1 MDGKENNMTKTT
13 TTFPFIC
20 TYGCDNRQYAE
31 CRPLDV
37 TTELCVG
44 GLYVRADGYSDCC
57 SQDGYGQ
64 QVVIE
69 NRHGVPHV
77 IIWADINDEDP
88 THIVSL
94 AGAAESERRK

>member
-1 MDGKENNMTKTT
+1 MTKITT
-13 TTFPFIC
+13 TVPVVCGIH
-20 TYGCDNRQYAE
+20 GDE
-31 CRPLDV
+31 CERLDIA
-37 TTELCVG
+37 TTLHDWG
-44 GLYVRADGYSDCC
+44 WYIRADGYSDYC
-57 SQDGYGQ
+57 SQHGHGE
-64 QVVIE
+64 QVMIE

>member
-1 MDGKENNMTKTT
+1 MTKIRTTVPVVCGIHGGDCANKEKYLDITT
-13 TTFPFIC
+13 TLHDWGWYI
-20 TYGCDNRQYAE
+20 
-31 CRPLDV
+31 
-37 TTELCVG
+37 
-44 GLYVRADGYSDCC
+44 RADGYSDYC
-57 SQDGYGQ
+57 SQDGEGE
-64 QVVIE
+64 QVLIE

>member
-1 MDGKENNMTKTT
+1 MTKIR
-13 TTFPFIC
+13 TTFPLPC
-20 TYGCDNRQYAE
+20 TYGCDN
-31 CRPLDV
+31 CHPTDV
-37 TTELCVG
+37 TTERG
-44 GLYVRADGYSDCC
+44 AWGLYIRTDGYSDYC
-57 SQDGYGQ
+57 SQDGHGQ
-64 QVVIE
+64 QVLIE

>member
-1 MDGKENNMTKTT
+1 MTKTT

-37 TTELCVG
+37 TTELYVG
-44 GLYVRADGYSDCC
+44 GLYVRADGYSDYC
-57 SQDGYGQ
+57 SQDGEGE
-64 QVVIE
+64 QVLIE